1 MDERVRIRSSVGEI
15 LREEFLAELG
25 WDEAELARRIGA
37 PVPDVTVLLGG
48 GRLTEALAHRLAEGL
63 GTTVRF
69 WLNIQENHERTAP

>member
-37 PVPDVTVLLGG
+37 PVPDVIALLEG

-69 WLNIQENHERTAP
+69 WLNIQESHERTTP